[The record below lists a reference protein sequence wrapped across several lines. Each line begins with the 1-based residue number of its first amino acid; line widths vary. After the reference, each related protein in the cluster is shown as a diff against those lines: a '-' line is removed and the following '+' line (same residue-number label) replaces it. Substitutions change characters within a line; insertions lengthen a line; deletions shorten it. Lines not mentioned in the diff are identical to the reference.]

1 MHELANNG
9 VEIYRFPMEDEA
21 VADVNG
27 KMNVSVHMCACMHV
41 CVCVRV
47 FRTCVCACV
56 SCMCV
61 CVCFV
66 HVCVHPCMRVC
77 VCFVHACEHVCVMRH
92 SSNHCMTFPML
103 PPPPRNRFHLQ

>member
-27 KMNVSVHMCACMHV
+27 KMNVSVHMCAYMQCVCVCVCFVHV
-41 CVCVRV
+41 CVRVFRACVCASMHACVRVFRTCVCASMHACVRV

-56 SCMCV
+56 SCMRASMCV
-61 CVCFV
+61 
-66 HVCVHPCMRVC
+66 
-77 VCFVHACEHVCVMRH
+77 
-92 SSNHCMTFPML
+92 
-103 PPPPRNRFHLQ
+103 